1 MNDATFAFDDVLHE
15 PPPMFSEEEAARIA
29 SDTFGV
35 RGVARSLGSERDQ
48 TFLIQDPDADS
59 SAVMKIS
66 NAAEHADRLDMEALA
81 AFHSRAADPGLP
93 IALPR
98 TTPGADPEAD
108 GPAAYRTAL
117 EAADNVHLVRMYD
130 VMPGAASVDESK
142 LSDDAVRAWGT
153 TTARLSLAMRG
164 FHHPSAERL
173 MLWDVQNAAL
183 FREFLPAITDA
194 RARVAVAQV
203 LDRFDEVVTPVW
215 DSLRTQVVHGDLG
228 SDNALVDDDG
238 YITGIIDFGDMSRS
252 ATIIDAVSAIDSL
265 IHGRHGEDI
274 FRTIRIALDG
284 FQQLLP
290 LEPVELRI
298 LGELIAAR
306 AAGDVAISAWRA
318 NRHPEMA
325 EFTIRGFAVA
335 LHALD
340 EILAVGFDE
349 TARRIAGAP
358 HKSDLLRRRGE
369 VLGSALVP
377 LDYDPPIHVVRG
389 EGVWLFDNE
398 GNRYLDA
405 YNNVPVVGHAHPR
418 VTQAI
423 IDQART
429 LNTNM
434 RYLHPTVVELAE
446 RLIATTPEELDTVM
460 FVNTGSGAND
470 LAWRIAT
477 IASGN
482 RGGICTEWAYHGV
495 TEAISAV
502 SPESWP
508 NATKPAHIETFPPP
522 DAYRGTNLGAE
533 AFAAAVARL
542 HAGGHRLAAT
552 YVDGVLISDGVIDLD
567 PTYVQDLVRQTHE
580 AGGYWVADEV
590 QGGHGRT
597 GDALWSFERFG
608 IVPDFVTL
616 GKPMGNGHPVAAVIT
631 RSEIVDRFAQA
642 TEWFSTFAGNP
653 VSSAAALAVLDVIED
668 ERVLARVRAAG
679 ELIRAGLR
687 ERTAG
692 HPSVGEVRGM
702 GLINTVEFVRDP
714 VTKTPDADMTGRIVN
729 GMRKRGVLI
738 GSCGK
743 DSNCL
748 KIRPPLAFT
757 TAEVPLLLSV
767 FEQALSEAS
776 SEGPFTER

>member
-1 MNDATFAFDDVLHE
+1 
-15 PPPMFSEEEAARIA
+15 
-29 SDTFGV
+29 
-35 RGVARSLGSERDQ
+35 
-48 TFLIQDPDADS
+48 
-59 SAVMKIS
+59 
-66 NAAEHADRLDMEALA
+66 
-81 AFHSRAADPGLP
+81 
-93 IALPR
+93 
-98 TTPGADPEAD
+98 
-108 GPAAYRTAL
+108 
-117 EAADNVHLVRMYD
+117 
-130 VMPGAASVDESK
+130 
-142 LSDDAVRAWGT
+142 
-153 TTARLSLAMRG
+153 MRG
-164 FHHPSAERL
+164 FHHPSAERV
-173 MLWDVQNAAL
+173 MLWDVQHAAL
-183 FREFLPAITDA
+183 FRELLPAITDA
-194 RARVAVAQV
+194 HAREAVAQV
-203 LDRFDEVVTPVW
+203 LDRFEAVVTPVW
-215 DSLRTQVVHGDLG
+215 DSLRTQVVHGDLC

-238 YITGIIDFGDMSRS
+238 LITGIIDFGDMSLS
-252 ATIIDAVSAIDSL
+252 ATIVDAVSAIESL
-265 IHGRHGEDI
+265 IDGRRGEDI

-284 FQQLLP
+284 FQRVLP

-306 AAGDVAISAWRA
+306 SAAGIAISAWRA
-318 NRHPEMA
+318 NRHPEMT
-325 EFTIRGFAVA
+325 EFTTRDVA
-335 LHALD
+335 STLVLLD

-358 HKSDLLRRRGE
+358 HGGDLLRRRSA

-389 EGVWLFDNE
+389 EGVWLFDDE
-398 GNRYLDA
+398 GTRFLDG

-423 IDQART
+423 VDQART

-446 RLIATTPEELDTVM
+446 RLIATTPRELDTVM
-460 FVNTGSGAND
+460 FVNSGSEAND

-495 TEAISAV
+495 TEATSAV
-502 SPESWP
+502 SPENWP

-522 DAYRGTNLGAE
+522 DAYRGTNLE
-533 AFAAAVARL
+533 PEDFAAAVARL
-542 HAGGHRLAAT
+542 DASGHRLAAT
-552 YVDGVLISDGVIDLD
+552 YLDGVVTSDGIIDLD
-567 PTYVQDLVRQTHE
+567 PSYVQDLVRRTHE

-597 GDALWSFERFG
+597 GDALWSFERFD

-616 GKPMGNGHPVAAVIT
+616 GKPMGNGHPVAAVIA

-642 TEWFSTFAGNP
+642 TDWFSTFGGNP
-653 VSSAAALAVLDVIED
+653 VSSAAALAVLDVIDD
-668 ERVLARVRAAG
+668 ERVLDRVRAAG
-679 ELIRAGLR
+679 ELVRAGLR

-692 HPSVGEVRGM
+692 LPSVGEVRGV

-714 VTKTPDADMTGRIVN
+714 VTKIPDADVTGRIVN
-729 GMRKRGVLI
+729 GMRTRGVLI

-767 FEQALSEAS
+767 FEEALLEATADAV
-776 SEGPFTER
+776 GR